1 MSSFPERTA
10 AGSADNDDCIEINTK
25 IICGSDIRRISLQSA
40 TTFDALQG
48 QMQAKFGLRDQAFC
62 IMYSDDDGDR
72 LSITDDDELR
82 CAIAYAQT
90 RELRLEIF
98 SGHVTSE
105 PRQLPVPASC
115 TNFDFNFGA
124 LPCHATVAQ
133 PEPADGN
140 TFGGEFDFGFGG
152 GFDFGTGDATAP
164 SPAPPHNRCLRLAE
178 NLVQAGCGMARGG
191 PHSRCRGHR
200 SRYGRRGWHS
210 TEDTALRGFGKGRG
224 WRGGGKHPCKSRFV
238 CDLTLPD
245 SSFLSPGEKVTKI
258 WRLHNN
264 GTIPWPE
271 GTTLLHVAGDIVQA
285 NPGPIKVSPAHPGS
299 EADIAVDI
307 IAPSLPGR
315 YVSYFRLQ
323 GPRGRRFGQ
332 RIWVMFTVAAG
343 QECDDGDVCDHAAL
357 CKATE
362 VQELEAKAEKCATK
376 AATIAASAQGNPRA
390 LKKAARLQARSE
402 TFAAKASALT
412 SLDSMLQSIPEMA
425 SLTSSQQ
432 QTLVASQLSMA
443 QVRQVCEAIAAN
455 RHLGVICDVSGKAPI
470 VGVRFTKP
478 NGHDTYDVS
487 EEVFGA
493 LPTAEQE
500 MFEAVPVPDIDLVIR
515 TVVKQGQGEG
525 IETTSQPAEAVPPDM
540 PDQTQA
546 LKSPDGGGSE
556 SEDFELAGDELLD
569 TGLGQIAAMG
579 FSPTSSATL
588 EALRAA
594 DGNVS
599 AAIEILLAQSNP

>member
-1 MSSFPERTA
+1 M
-10 AGSADNDDCIEINTK
+10 
-25 IICGSDIRRISLQSA
+25 
-40 TTFDALQG
+40 
-48 QMQAKFGLRDQAFC
+48 
-62 IMYSDDDGDR
+62 
-72 LSITDDDELR
+72 
-82 CAIAYAQT
+82 
-90 RELRLEIF
+90 
-98 SGHVTSE
+98 
-105 PRQLPVPASC
+105 
-115 TNFDFNFGA
+115 
-124 LPCHATVAQ
+124 
-133 PEPADGN
+133 
-140 TFGGEFDFGFGG
+140 
-152 GFDFGTGDATAP
+152 
-164 SPAPPHNRCLRLAE
+164 
-178 NLVQAGCGMARGG
+178 
-191 PHSRCRGHR
+191 
-200 SRYGRRGWHS
+200 
-210 TEDTALRGFGKGRG
+210 
-224 WRGGGKHPCKSRFV
+224 
-238 CDLTLPD
+238 
-245 SSFLSPGEKVTKI
+245 SPGEKVTKI
-258 WRLHNN
+258 WRLNNN
-264 GTIPWPE
+264 GTIAWPE

-285 NPGPIKVSPAHPGS
+285 DPGPIKVSPAHPGS

-307 IAPSLPGR
+307 IAPSSPGR

-343 QECDDGDVCDHAAL
+343 QEVHEGDARDHTAL

-362 VQELEAKAEKCATK
+362 VKELEAKAEKCAMK

-390 LKKAARLQARSE
+390 LKKAARLRARSE

-412 SLDSMLQSIPEMA
+412 SMDSMLQSIPEIA

-432 QTLVASQLSMA
+432 QILVASQLSLA

-487 EEVFGA
+487 EEVFGE
-493 LPTAEQE
+493 LPAAEQE
-500 MFEAVPVPDIDLVIR
+500 MFEAVPVPDIDLVIQ

-556 SEDFELAGDELLD
+556 SDDFELAGDELLD

-579 FSPTSSATL
+579 FSPTSPATL

-599 AAIEILLAQSNP
+599 AAIDILLAQSNP